1 MIIERKSYNIPF
13 KIPDRAV
20 PSRRCTAISRI
31 ASELGMPDTYAASL
45 LNEPEEICRFR
56 NVVEKEYAV
65 VSMAIKKQT
74 GRIRKYPCFMSAIA
88 FFLITFLFHMPDP
101 SAG

>member
-1 MIIERKSYNIPF
+1 M
-13 KIPDRAV
+13 
-20 PSRRCTAISRI
+20 
-31 ASELGMPDTYAASL
+31 L
-45 LNEPEEICRFR
+45 EEICRFR